1 MKKRIRILFI
11 VFAFLGLFLTVN
23 LALAQNFGVEEV
35 STGLGGSLA
44 EAEDPRIVVGRFIQ
58 FALGFLGILVVLLI
72 MYAGFL
78 WMTSG
83 GSEEKITKAKKFLF
97 NSIIGLIIILSSWAL
112 TIFILN
118 RFSDVVGDG
127 GGGAVFTN
135 PSLRFT
141 NPGAGAIGNC
151 AVENIY
157 PADGQKDI
165 PRNTSILIT
174 FQEELDLNS
183 VCINNSG
190 NSCAC
195 DNSGTCNKINPLVFR
210 LFKSDLGDACTTS
223 SCPSVNTNITE
234 LIASV
239 TTNKKTLILSP
250 LNYLGVSSGHTNY
263 GFKISGD
270 LRKEGGSSM
279 FSGCSIRNL
288 ETSFIVSDIL
298 DLEPPIIQSGKVF
311 PAPDNQRDVFG
322 LVSSAV
328 AATAEMNVVACPL
341 VFSPATVI
349 SVSPSQS
356 AETATVILDY
366 KGGIS
371 SFKVS
376 VPTEA
381 ATKAQLFNAANGA
394 LLGIADWNLENKVV
408 FPGYLT
414 LETSSYEAGN
424 LWDII
429 IRPETLADTL
439 RINNS
444 VYIFSD
450 NSVNNNIK
458 TVPNCNS
465 NSPADLSLQAELIQA
480 VISGHQEISSNFEAN
495 KIRLTARVAGSGG
508 NNISLSTVGSSFLT
522 IKPFS
527 GGLDL
532 TNLSQVLDKKD
543 KARNSGI
550 QFSFNEPINPITVSG
565 SANEVSAV
573 VRVVNHND
581 AALGANS
588 SCENNSDCRSYKCD
602 NGICRGN
609 YLNGNF
615 SISSNYRTV
624 EFLSNEECGI
634 NGCGEKIYCLP
645 ANSNLKVEIKAA
657 DLKTCTSSAEC
668 AAISPF
674 TSCTASGLG
683 YNTCQNLDGKNYPL
697 ANLSSLNGVV
707 DLANNSFDA
716 NRDGFSAGPRS
727 FYYENNKDLNQGDDY
742 SWSFFINQEIN
753 LSPPKITYIS
763 PTQGQL
769 QTSVTEPIKINFDK
783 LMLNQTLKSGSVNI
797 FNGKDTFNHKLV
809 NLRSSVS
816 SPFGFWIKSE
826 NLDIEP
832 LDSEPDLTTATIN
845 HTPFAESMTF
855 LVQVGSGV
863 KDIYQNCYKPSVGP
877 NCSTTEASCC
887 FGVETIELDSQG
899 NCVF

>member
-11 VFAFLGLFLTVN
+11 IFAFLGLFLTVN
-23 LALAQNFGVEEV
+23 LALAQDFGIEEV
-35 STGLGGSLA
+35 STGLEGSLA
-44 EAEDPRIVVGRFIQ
+44 ETEDPRIVVGRFIQ

-83 GSEEKITKAKKFLF
+83 GNEEKITRAKKILF
-97 NSIIGLIIILSSWAL
+97 NGIIGLIIILSSWAL
-112 TIFILN
+112 TTFILS
-118 RFSDVVGDG
+118 RFSDVIGDSG
-127 GGGAVFTN
+127 GGSVFTN
-135 PSLRFT
+135 PSLGFT

-174 FQEELDLNS
+174 FKEELELNS
-183 VCINNSG
+183 VCVNDSG
-190 NSCAC
+190 SSCTC
-195 DNSGTCNKINPLVFR
+195 DNSGTCNQINPRVFR

-223 SCPSVNTNITE
+223 CPSVNTNITD
-234 LIASV
+234 LIVSV
-239 TTNKKTLILSP
+239 TADRKTLILSP
-250 LNYLGVSSGHTNY
+250 LNYLGASSGHTRY

-279 FSGCSIRNL
+279 FLGCSIRNL
-288 ETSFIVSDIL
+288 ETSFTVSDVL
-298 DLEPPIIQSGKVF
+298 DLEPPMIQSGKVF
-311 PAPDNQRDVFG
+311 PAPDNQRDIFG
-322 LVSSAV
+322 VVSQAV
-328 AATAEMNVVACPL
+328 AATAEMDVVSCPL

-349 SVSPSQS
+349 SVSPSQG
-356 AETATVILDY
+356 AEAATVSLDY
-366 KGGIS
+366 KGEIS

-394 LLGIADWNLENKVV
+394 LLGIADWNLENKAV

-414 LETSSYEAGN
+414 LETSAYEAGN
-424 LWDII
+424 LWDIV
-429 IRPETLADTL
+429 IRPETSADTL

-450 NSVNNNIK
+450 NSVNNNIR
-458 TVPNCNS
+458 TVTNCDS
-465 NSPADLSLQAELIQA
+465 NSASDLSRQAELIQA
-480 VISGHQEISSNFEAN
+480 VISGHPDISSNFEAN
-495 KIRLTARVAGSGG
+495 KIRLTAKVAGSGG
-508 NNISLSTVGSSFLT
+508 NNIALSTVGSNFLM

-527 GGLDL
+527 GGLDR
-532 TNLSQVLDKKD
+532 TNLSQVIDKRD
-543 KARNSGI
+543 KPRNSGI

-565 SANEVSAV
+565 SADEVSSV
-573 VRVVNHND
+573 LRVVNYND
-581 AALGANS
+581 AARAANS

-634 NGCGEKIYCLP
+634 NGCGETIYCLP
-645 ANSNLKVEIKAA
+645 ANSNLKVEIKSA
-657 DLKTCTSSAEC
+657 DLKSCSSPGEC
-668 AAISPF
+668 AALSPF
-674 TSCTASGLG
+674 TNCAASGLG

-716 NRDGFSAGPRS
+716 NRDRFSAGPRS
-727 FYYENNKDLNQGDDY
+727 FYHENDQDLNRGDDY
-742 SWSFFINQEIN
+742 SWSFFISDEIN
-753 LSPPKITYIS
+753 LSPPTITYIN
-763 PTQGQL
+763 PAQGQL

-809 NLRSSVS
+809 NLKSSAP

-826 NLDIEP
+826 NIDIEP

-863 KDIYQNCYKPSVGP
+863 KDIYQNCYKPSAGP
-877 NCSTTEASCC
+877 GCSTAEASCC
-887 FGVETIELDSQG
+887 FGVETTELDSQG